1 MISLSEVTNWLFV
14 YFSLSKCYEKMMKS
28 SRKPIFFLLVIS
40 FAFILPSNA
49 QTQLPSPPVTINDY
63 WGPVVLSHYTPVQL
77 AIIKNNDTTKYNTI
91 LYYYQQSF
99 IIEPIA
105 CSDCILK
112 PLDEVDVSEF
122 EKFRMQST
130 RFVREYDKY
139 GFRITLLSID
149 ELLYRLPMHN

>member
-1 MISLSEVTNWLFV
+1 MISISVGTKCLFV

-28 SRKPIFFLLVIS
+28 SIKHIFFLLVIS
-40 FAFILPSNA
+40 FAFIIPSNA
-49 QTQLPSPPVTINDY
+49 QSQLPSFPLPINDY
-63 WGPVVLSHYTPVQL
+63 WGPVVLNHYTPAQL
-77 AIIKNNDTTKYNTI
+77 TLIKSIDTTKYNTI

-139 GFRITLLSID
+139 GFRITLFSID
-149 ELLYRLPMHN
+149 EMLYRLPMHN